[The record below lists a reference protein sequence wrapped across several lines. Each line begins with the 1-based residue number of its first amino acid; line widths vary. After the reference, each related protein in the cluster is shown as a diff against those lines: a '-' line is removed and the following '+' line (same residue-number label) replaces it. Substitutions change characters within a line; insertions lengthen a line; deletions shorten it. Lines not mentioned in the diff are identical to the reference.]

1 MKLKITLAIIMV
13 LVVVSFQSLSFA
25 QTDSNISN
33 LEKYLPTEEEL
44 EKITY
49 RPIWEYVDKN
59 TNFDENSG
67 VIDSVSVL
75 LRDITRF
82 YEPIHYKFKVPT
94 VMIEITE
101 YQDKIKLNQ
110 HWNESKNITIQEMV
124 TKSYLKGSPNEF
136 TDCFFNYSNDGAVT
150 VCIFENVIIQSTISD
165 KYSEHYSYNT
175 KEIQLDEYEITTRIT
190 GDIIQFISDEK
201 KIENE
206 DKLYKILQNKKL
218 NNEKNNEDVKS
229 SNMENADRFGVQ
241 KISCIKD
248 EFGLITISGQY
259 NNDGVKKDKVSLVVS
274 FLDRKGTILGESVA
288 NLFDIKEF
296 ENKRFIGNTLSNDMF
311 YTCMIEIQ

>member
-1 MKLKITLAIIMV
+1 MKLKITLAIILV
-13 LVVVSFQSLSFA
+13 LVVVSFQSISFA
-25 QTDSNISN
+25 ETDSNASN

-165 KYSEHYSYNT
+165 KYGEHYSYNT

-206 DKLYKILQNKKL
+206 DKLYKILQNKKF
-218 NNEKNNEDVKS
+218 NNEKNNDIKS

-241 KISCIKD
+241 KFSCIKD

>member
-1 MKLKITLAIIMV
+1 MKITLAIILV
-13 LVVVSFQSLSFA
+13 LVVSFQSLSFA
-25 QTDSNISN
+25 QADSNVSN
-33 LEKYLPTEEEL
+33 LEKYLPTEEEIR
-44 EKITY
+44 EITP
-49 RPIWEYVDKN
+49 RPIWGYIDKN
-59 TNFDENSG
+59 TDFDENSG

-136 TDCFFNYSNDGAVT
+136 TDCFFNYSNEGAVT
-150 VCIFENVIIQSTISD
+150 VCIFENIIVQSTISD
-165 KYSEHYSYNT
+165 KYSEHHIYNSE
-175 KEIQLDEYEITTRIT
+175 EIQLDEYEITTRIT
-190 GDIIQFISDEK
+190 GDIIQAISDEK
-201 KIENE
+201 EIENE
-206 DKLYKILQNKKL
+206 DELYKILQNKKP
-218 NNEKNNEDVKS
+218 NNEKNNEVKS
-229 SNMENADRFGVQ
+229 SNIENADKFGVQ
-241 KISCIKD
+241 KFSCIKD

-259 NNDGVKKDKVSLVVS
+259 NNDGIRKDKVSLVIS
-274 FLDRKGTILGESVA
+274 FLDRKGTILGESIA

-296 ENKRFIGNTLSNDMF
+296 ENKHFIGNTLANDMF
-311 YTCMIEIQ
+311 YTCMIEIK

>member
-1 MKLKITLAIIMV
+1 MKLKITLAIILV
-13 LVVVSFQSLSFA
+13 LVVVSFQSISFA
-25 QTDSNISN
+25 ETDSNASN
-33 LEKYLPTEEEL
+33 LETYLPAEEEL
-44 EKITY
+44 EEITY

-94 VMIEITE
+94 IMIEITE

-136 TDCFFNYSNDGAVT
+136 TDCFFNYSNEGAVT
-150 VCIFENVIIQSTISD
+150 VCIFENIIIQSTISD
-165 KYSEHYSYNT
+165 KYGEHYSYNT
-175 KEIQLDEYEITTRIT
+175 KEIQLDEYEITTKIT
-190 GDIIQFISDEK
+190 GDIIQAISDEK

-241 KISCIKD
+241 KFSCIKD

-259 NNDGVKKDKVSLVVS
+259 NNDGIKKDKVSLIVS
-274 FLDRKGTILGESVA
+274 FLDREGIILGESVA
-288 NLFDIKEF
+288 NLLNIKEF

>member
-1 MKLKITLAIIMV
+1 MKLKITLAIILV
-13 LVVVSFQSLSFA
+13 LIVVSFQSISFA
-25 QTDSNISN
+25 ETDSNVSN
-33 LEKYLPTEEEL
+33 LEKYLPTEKEL
-44 EKITY
+44 EEITY
-49 RPIWEYVDKN
+49 RPIWNYIDKN

-110 HWNESKNITIQEMV
+110 HWNESRNITIQEMA

-150 VCIFENVIIQSTISD
+150 VCIFENIIIKSTISD
-165 KYSEHYSYNT
+165 KYGEHYIYNT
-175 KEIQLDEYEITTRIT
+175 KEIRLDEYETTTRIM
-190 GDIIQFISDEK
+190 GDIIQSISDEK

-206 DKLYKILQNKKL
+206 DKLYKILQNKKS
-218 NNEKNNEDVKS
+218 NNEKNNDLKS
-229 SNMENADRFGVQ
+229 SNMENADKFGVQ
-241 KISCIKD
+241 KFSCIKD

-259 NNDGVKKDKVSLVVS
+259 NNDGIKKDKVSVIVS
-274 FLDRKGTILGESVA
+274 FLDRKGIILGESIA

>member
-1 MKLKITLAIIMV
+1 MKLKITLAIILV
-13 LVVVSFQSLSFA
+13 LVVVSFQSISFA
-25 QTDSNISN
+25 ETDSNASN

-124 TKSYLKGSPNEF
+124 TKSYLEGSPNEF

-206 DKLYKILQNKKL
+206 DKLYKILQNKKF
-218 NNEKNNEDVKS
+218 NNEKNNDIKS

-259 NNDGVKKDKVSLVVS
+259 NNDGIKKDKVSLIVS
-274 FLDRKGTILGESVA
+274 FLDREGIILGESVA
-288 NLFDIKEF
+288 NLLNIKEF
-296 ENKRFIGNTLSNDMF
+296 ENKRFIGNTLSNDIF

>member
-1 MKLKITLAIIMV
+1 MKITLAIILV
-13 LVVVSFQSLSFA
+13 LVIVSFQSISFA
-25 QTDSNISN
+25 ETDSNVSN
-33 LEKYLPTEEEL
+33 LEKYLPTEDEIEE
-44 EKITY
+44 ITY
-49 RPIWEYVDKN
+49 RPIWKYIDKN
-59 TNFDENSG
+59 TDFDENSG
-67 VIDSVSVL
+67 VIDSVSVF

-82 YEPIHYKFKVPT
+82 YDPFDYKFKVPT
-94 VMIEITE
+94 IMMEITE

-110 HWNESKNITIQEMV
+110 HWDETKNITIQEMIS
-124 TKSYLKGSPNEF
+124 KSYLKGSPNEF
-136 TDCFFNYSNDGAVT
+136 TDCFFNYSNEGAVT
-150 VCIFENVIIQSTISD
+150 VCIFENIIIQSTISD
-165 KYSEHYSYNT
+165 KYGEHYSYNT

-190 GDIIQFISDEK
+190 GDIIQAISDEK

-218 NNEKNNEDVKS
+218 NNEKNNEVKS

-259 NNDGVKKDKVSLVVS
+259 NNDGIKKDKVSLIVS
-274 FLDRKGTILGESVA
+274 FLDREGIILGESVA
-288 NLFDIKEF
+288 NLLNIKEF

>member
-1 MKLKITLAIIMV
+1 MKITLAIILV
-13 LVVVSFQSLSFA
+13 LVVVSFQSISFA
-25 QTDSNISN
+25 ETDSNVSN
-33 LEKYLPTEEEL
+33 LVKYLPTEEEIR
-44 EKITY
+44 EITP
-49 RPIWEYVDKN
+49 RPIWGYIDKN
-59 TNFDENSG
+59 TDFDENSG

-110 HWNESKNITIQEMV
+110 HWNESKNITIQEML

-150 VCIFENVIIQSTISD
+150 ICVFDNIIIQSTISD
-165 KYSEHYSYNT
+165 KYSEHYNYNK

-190 GDIIQFISDEK
+190 GEIIQAISDGK

-206 DKLYKILQNKKL
+206 DKLYKILQYKKPS
-218 NNEKNNEDVKS
+218 NEKNNDVKS
-229 SNMENADRFGVQ
+229 SYMENVDKFGVQ
-241 KISCIKD
+241 KFSCIKD
-248 EFGLITISGQY
+248 EFGLITISGQF
-259 NNDGVKKDKVSLVVS
+259 NNDGIKKDKESLVVS
-274 FLDRKGTILGESVA
+274 FLDRKGTILGESIV

-296 ENKRFIGNTLSNDMF
+296 ENKRFIGNTLANDMF
-311 YTCMIEIQ
+311 YTCTIEIK

>member
-1 MKLKITLAIIMV
+1 MKITLAIILV
-13 LVVVSFQSLSFA
+13 LVVSFQSLSFA
-25 QTDSNISN
+25 QADSNVSN
-33 LEKYLPTEEEL
+33 LEKYLPTEEEIK
-44 EKITY
+44 EITP
-49 RPIWEYVDKN
+49 RPIWEYIDKN
-59 TNFDENSG
+59 TDFDENSG

-110 HWNESKNITIQEMV
+110 HWNESKNITIQEML

-150 VCIFENVIIQSTISD
+150 ICVFDNIIIQSTISD
-165 KYSEHYSYNT
+165 KYSEHYNYDT
-175 KEIQLDEYEITTRIT
+175 KKIQLDEYEITTRIT
-190 GDIIQFISDEK
+190 GEIIQAISDGK

-206 DKLYKILQNKKL
+206 DKLYKILQYKKPS
-218 NNEKNNEDVKS
+218 NEKNNDVKS
-229 SNMENADRFGVQ
+229 SYMENVDKFGVQ

-248 EFGLITISGQY
+248 EFGLITISGQF
-259 NNDGVKKDKVSLVVS
+259 NNDGIKKDKVSLVVS
-274 FLDRKGTILGESVA
+274 FLDRKGTILGESIV

-296 ENKRFIGNTLSNDMF
+296 ENKRFIGNTLANDMF
-311 YTCMIEIQ
+311 YTCTIEIK

>member
-1 MKLKITLAIIMV
+1 MKLKITLAIILV
-13 LVVVSFQSLSFA
+13 LVVVSFQSISFA
-25 QTDSNISN
+25 ETDSNVSN
-33 LEKYLPTEEEL
+33 LETYLPAEEEL
-44 EKITY
+44 EEITY

-94 VMIEITE
+94 IMIEITE

-136 TDCFFNYSNDGAVT
+136 TDCFFNYSNEGAVT
-150 VCIFENVIIQSTISD
+150 VCIFENIIVQSTISD
-165 KYSEHYSYNT
+165 KYSEHHIYNSE
-175 KEIQLDEYEITTRIT
+175 EIQLDEYEITTRIT
-190 GDIIQFISDEK
+190 GDIIQAISDEK

-206 DKLYKILQNKKL
+206 DELYKILQNKKP
-218 NNEKNNEDVKS
+218 NNEKNNEVKS
-229 SNMENADRFGVQ
+229 SNIENADKFGVQ
-241 KISCIKD
+241 KFSCIKD

-259 NNDGVKKDKVSLVVS
+259 NNDGIRKDKVSLVIS
-274 FLDRKGTILGESVA
+274 FLDRKGTILGESIA

-296 ENKRFIGNTLSNDMF
+296 ENKHFIGNTLANDMF
-311 YTCMIEIQ
+311 YTCMIEIK

>member
-1 MKLKITLAIIMV
+1 
-13 LVVVSFQSLSFA
+13 
-25 QTDSNISN
+25 
-33 LEKYLPTEEEL
+33 
-44 EKITY
+44 
-49 RPIWEYVDKN
+49 
-59 TNFDENSG
+59 
-67 VIDSVSVL
+67 
-75 LRDITRF
+75 
-82 YEPIHYKFKVPT
+82 
-94 VMIEITE
+94 
-101 YQDKIKLNQ
+101 
-110 HWNESKNITIQEMV
+110 MV

-150 VCIFENVIIQSTISD
+150 VCIFENIIIQSTISD
-165 KYSEHYSYNT
+165 KYGEHYIYNT

-190 GDIIQFISDEK
+190 GDIIQTISDGK

-206 DKLYKILQNKKL
+206 DKLYKILQNKKF
-218 NNEKNNEDVKS
+218 NNEKNNDIKS

-241 KISCIKD
+241 KVSCIKD

-259 NNDGVKKDKVSLVVS
+259 NNDGIKKDKVSVVVS

-311 YTCMIEIQ
+311 YTCVIEIQ

>member
-1 MKLKITLAIIMV
+1 MKLKITLAIILV
-13 LVVVSFQSLSFA
+13 LVVVSFQSISFA
-25 QTDSNISN
+25 ETDSNVSN
-33 LEKYLPTEEEL
+33 LETYLPAEEEL
-44 EKITY
+44 EEITY

-94 VMIEITE
+94 IMIEITE

-136 TDCFFNYSNDGAVT
+136 TDCFFNYSNEGAVT
-150 VCIFENVIIQSTISD
+150 VCIFENIIIQSTISD
-165 KYSEHYSYNT
+165 KYGEHYSYNT
-175 KEIQLDEYEITTRIT
+175 KEIQLDEYEITTKIT
-190 GDIIQFISDEK
+190 GDIIQAISDEK

-218 NNEKNNEDVKS
+218 NNEKNNEVKS

-241 KISCIKD
+241 KFSCIKD

-259 NNDGVKKDKVSLVVS
+259 NNDGIKKDKVSLIVS
-274 FLDRKGTILGESVA
+274 FLDREGIILGESVA
-288 NLFDIKEF
+288 NLLNIKEF